1 MQTLETVDWPRPV
14 DHRDLYDY
22 YSELRAPGP
31 VTRSGITDSIVVTG
45 FEAATAL
52 LKDRAMSTNWMFPR
66 RLVGANDEWLEPGN
80 HLRGLVEPQMALLDG
95 ADHKRVRE
103 VAQRS
108 FTPAVVRSMAESVR
122 AMARDY
128 VREAGSSFDLM
139 STLAYPLPARVI
151 FEMLGVPQEDRAQ
164 FHAWSQALADFVGS
178 TSVEDEYLSSTR
190 TQLEEFA
197 AYCER
202 LAKSQPAGSTAL
214 SVLYKAH
221 QEARLNWAEM
231 VGNAM
236 FLLAAGHETT
246 MNLIGNG
253 TLALLNFPDQ
263 FELLRRQPEL
273 AGPAVEELLRFDS
286 SVQMT
291 FRVTTEPVQVCGYDI
306 PVGSHLVIILG
317 AANRDPEAFPDPDR
331 LDITR
336 GSRKHLAFSSGVHTC
351 LGAQLARMEAQQA
364 FSVLSEHFS
373 GMELAGEPE
382 FRSNLVFR
390 GLAKLP
396 VTANR

>member
-1 MQTLETVDWPRPV
+1 ML
-14 DHRDLYDY
+14 
-22 YSELRAPGP
+22 
-31 VTRSGITDSIVVTG
+31 
-45 FEAATAL
+45 AL
-52 LKDRAMSTNWMFPR
+52 LY
-66 RLVGANDEWLEPGN
+66 E
-80 HLRGLVEPQMALLDG
+80 
-95 ADHKRVRE
+95 
-103 VAQRS
+103 
-108 FTPAVVRSMAESVR
+108 
-122 AMARDY
+122 
-128 VREAGSSFDLM
+128 
-139 STLAYPLPARVI
+139 
-151 FEMLGVPQEDRAQ
+151 
-164 FHAWSQALADFVGS
+164 
-178 TSVEDEYLSSTR
+178 
-190 TQLEEFA
+190 
-197 AYCER
+197 
-202 LAKSQPAGSTAL
+202 
-214 SVLYKAH
+214 AH

-263 FELLRRQPEL
+263 FALLRRQPEL

-317 AANRDPEAFPDPDR
+317 AANRDPEEFPDPDR

-364 FSVLSEHFS
+364 FSVLTEHFS
-373 GMELAGEPE
+373 TMELAGEPE
-382 FRSNLVFR
+382 FRSNMVFR
-390 GLAKLP
+390 GLAGLP
-396 VTANR
+396 VTGS